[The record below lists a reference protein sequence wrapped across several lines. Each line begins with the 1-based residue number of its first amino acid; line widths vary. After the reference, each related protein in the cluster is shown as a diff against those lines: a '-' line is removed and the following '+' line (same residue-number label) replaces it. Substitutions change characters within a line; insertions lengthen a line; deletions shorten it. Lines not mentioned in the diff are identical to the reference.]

1 LEECEKQSQEIWQL
15 SLLSLTWHACDA
27 FKAFLVAYLDGK
39 YEAKL
44 CNLRVGELPWEE
56 VEELKSNIKLFK
68 PKEEISLKPIFVERQ
83 EEYELQKNEGKIV

>member
-27 FKAFLVAYLDGK
+27 FNGFLLAYLDGK
-39 YEAKL
+39 HDKL

-68 PKEEISLKPIFVERQ
+68 PEE
-83 EEYELQKNEGKIV
+83 